1 MDKFE
6 LDLSPYEIEGQFYP
20 IKENLSNMLRAPGLF
35 DSGNDIV
42 EAVML
47 AKSIRDA
54 KEVAKDLD
62 NVDGPISCV
71 LVLDEKELKILRDC
85 MNTHLKLATE
95 GKTNFGGPV
104 HEECIL
110 RVFRRSE

>member
-1 MDKFE
+1 MSKFE
-6 LDLSPYEIEGQFYP
+6 LDLSPYEVEGQLYP
-20 IKENLSNMLRAPGLF
+20 IKENISNMLRAPGLF
-35 DSGNDIV
+35 ADGNDIV
-42 EAVML
+42 EAVVL

-54 KEVAKDLD
+54 KGLEDVGDPD
-62 NVDGPISCV
+62 NCT
-71 LVLDEKELKILRDC
+71 LVLDEKELKVLRDC

-110 RVFRRSE
+110 RVFKWSE